1 MECFAGN
8 RERCDSIA
16 SFTDF
21 FKNVSRETFLILTV
35 KYGIIIA
42 TICERKENMG
52 KIISIINQKG
62 GVGKTTT
69 AVNLAA
75 ELADKGHKTLLID
88 EDAQGNSTSGLSKD
102 VKFGKDLYDVLL
114 DDADAKEAAVKTA
127 VKKLWLLPS
136 SIDLAGAEIEIAGL
150 PEREFLLRKKLAAIK
165 DSYDYILIDCPPSLG
180 LLTLNALVASDSI
193 IIPIQ
198 AEFYALEGLSQLVK
212 TVQVVSRK
220 LNPSL
225 HILGILLT
233 MFDGRTN
240 LSLQVAEEVKKY
252 FGSKVFRTV
261 IPRTVKLSEAPSF
274 GEPILTY
281 APKSKGAEAYK
292 KLSREVVRRD

>member
-1 MECFAGN
+1 MAKV
-8 RERCDSIA
+8 IA
-16 SFTDF
+16 
-21 FKNVSRETFLILTV
+21 
-35 KYGIIIA
+35 IA
-42 TICERKENMG
+42 
-52 KIISIINQKG
+52 NQKG

-69 AVNLAA
+69 CVNLSSCVAA
-75 ELADKGHKTLLID
+75 LGKKVLVVDLD
-88 EDAQGNSTSGLSKD
+88 PQGNSTSGLSKD

>member
-1 MECFAGN
+1 
-8 RERCDSIA
+8 
-16 SFTDF
+16 
-21 FKNVSRETFLILTV
+21 
-35 KYGIIIA
+35 
-42 TICERKENMG
+42 MG

-180 LLTLNALVASDSI
+180 LLTLSPCGFRFHHHPDPGGVLRAGRSFPAGKDGAGGVQEAESIAS
-193 IIPIQ
+193 
-198 AEFYALEGLSQLVK
+198 Y
-212 TVQVVSRK
+212 
-220 LNPSL
+220 
-225 HILGILLT
+225 
-233 MFDGRTN
+233 
-240 LSLQVAEEVKKY
+240 
-252 FGSKVFRTV
+252 
-261 IPRTVKLSEAPSF
+261 PRYSSDD
-274 GEPILTY
+274 
-281 APKSKGAEAYK
+281 
-292 KLSREVVRRD
+292 VRRKNEPVAAGG

>member
-1 MECFAGN
+1 
-8 RERCDSIA
+8 
-16 SFTDF
+16 
-21 FKNVSRETFLILTV
+21 
-35 KYGIIIA
+35 
-42 TICERKENMG
+42 MG

-165 DSYDYILIDCPPSLG
+165 DSYDYILIDWPAFPGSSDIECPCGFRFHHHPDPGGVLRAGRSFPAG
-180 LLTLNALVASDSI
+180 KDGAGGVQEAESIAS
-193 IIPIQ
+193 
-198 AEFYALEGLSQLVK
+198 Y
-212 TVQVVSRK
+212 
-220 LNPSL
+220 
-225 HILGILLT
+225 
-233 MFDGRTN
+233 
-240 LSLQVAEEVKKY
+240 
-252 FGSKVFRTV
+252 
-261 IPRTVKLSEAPSF
+261 PRYSSDD
-274 GEPILTY
+274 
-281 APKSKGAEAYK
+281 
-292 KLSREVVRRD
+292 VRRKNEPVAAGG

>member
-1 MECFAGN
+1 
-8 RERCDSIA
+8 
-16 SFTDF
+16 
-21 FKNVSRETFLILTV
+21 
-35 KYGIIIA
+35 
-42 TICERKENMG
+42 MG

-114 DDADAKEAAVKTA
+114 DDADAAAVKTA
-127 VKKLWLLPS
+127 VKKLWLPPS